1 MKRFSLN
8 TKSLKGLSYGR
19 VLRPSRDWL
28 LLLALALACLLISVG
43 WNLWTFNKVTEGG
56 SVGAPAPAQDTNGS
70 AIDAVTK
77 LFEERA
83 LEENRYKSEYRFVD
97 PSTRPR

>member
-1 MKRFSLN
+1 MT
-8 TKSLKGLSYGR
+8 TKGLKGVGYGAT
-19 VLRPSRDWL
+19 LRPSRDWL
-28 LLLALALACLLISVG
+28 LLLAFSFACLLISVG

-56 SVGAPAPAQDTNGS
+56 SVGAGTPVQEVGTPAVDS
-70 AIDAVTK
+70 VTK

-83 LEENRYKSEYRFVD
+83 VEEAQYKSEYRFVD